1 MSYSRLVDVVFA
13 LPQNYR
19 CSLAVEMIIDHLN
32 SDAQTLG
39 EVVAMVE
46 KWEQQYIN
54 DQQFEYMQNQQNE
67 MFREIES
74 LNREVNYLACEN
86 STLRSMYRF

>member
-32 SDAQTLG
+32 SGAQTLG
-39 EVVAMVE
+39 EAVAMVE
-46 KWEQQYIN
+46 KW

-67 MFREIES
+67 MLREIDS

-86 STLRSMYRF
+86 SMLRSMYRF

>member
-1 MSYSRLVDVVFA
+1 
-13 LPQNYR
+13 
-19 CSLAVEMIIDHLN
+19 
-32 SDAQTLG
+32 
-39 EVVAMVE
+39 MVE

-67 MFREIES
+67 MLREIDS

-86 STLRSMYRF
+86 SMLRSMYRF

>member
-32 SDAQTLG
+32 SGAQTLG
-39 EVVAMVE
+39 EAVAMVE
-46 KWEQQYIN
+46 N
-54 DQQFEYMQNQQNE
+54 GN
-67 MFREIES
+67 
-74 LNREVNYLACEN
+74 N
-86 STLRSMYRF
+86 SISMTNNLSICKISRTKCSEK